1 MATELRTVGAYNP
14 SAKTVVT
21 FPYSLGQVPIYYN
34 QYNTGRPEL
43 SHYVDGP
50 KEPLYPFGYGL
61 HYGDIKLNNIKVNYS
76 DLLNIKCELINDSIY
91 DINETIEVY
100 LNIPYYK
107 KLVPVKQFIGFNK
120 VDVKN
125 NSTKLVDFSIDL
137 DSLLP
142 NDLDKNQT
150 LYIEVG
156 TSSSNTSSFEIKT
169 RG

>member
-1 MATELRTVGAYNP
+1 M
-14 SAKTVVT
+14 
-21 FPYSLGQVPIYYN
+21 
-34 QYNTGRPEL
+34 
-43 SHYVDGP
+43 
-50 KEPLYPFGYGL
+50 
-61 HYGDIKLNNIKVNYS
+61 
-76 DLLNIKCELINDSIY
+76 NIKCELINDSIY

-120 VDVKN
+120 VDVNN
-125 NSTKLVDFSIDL
+125 NSTKLVEFSIDL